1 MDQRTVATWRA
12 ELPRLCGHTVEL
24 RELATTDLGPLVDL
38 FSFPDAPR
46 FGLAAPVTEL
56 AIQRF
61 IDLAIQHRVDG
72 AGFSYV
78 IGLGTQPAVVGLIQ
92 VRQLDTTFET
102 AEWECMIVPSSR
114 GTGVFVEA
122 SRLVAS
128 FTFNSVGTHRLESR
142 VLLENGR
149 ANGALQK
156 IGATQ
161 EGILRRSVRCG
172 DDYLDQVLWAV
183 LSEDWRD
190 RAVPPA
196 ARVH

>member
-1 MDQRTVATWRA
+1 MEQRNAANWRA
-12 ELPRLCGHTVEL
+12 ELPRLRGRTVEL
-24 RELATTDLGPLVDL
+24 REPATQDLGPLVDL
-38 FSFPDAPR
+38 FSFSDAPR

-61 IDLAIQHRVDG
+61 IDLARQHRA
-72 AGFSYV
+72 AGVGFTYV
-78 IGLGTQPAVVGLIQ
+78 ITLGSQHAVVGLIQ
-92 VRQLDTTFET
+92 VRQLDMTFET
-102 AEWECMIVPSSR
+102 AEWECMLVPSSR

-122 SRLVAS
+122 TRLVGS

-161 EGILRRSVRCG
+161 EGILRRSVRRG

-183 LSEDWRD
+183 LREDWRD
-190 RAVPPA
+190 RPVLPA